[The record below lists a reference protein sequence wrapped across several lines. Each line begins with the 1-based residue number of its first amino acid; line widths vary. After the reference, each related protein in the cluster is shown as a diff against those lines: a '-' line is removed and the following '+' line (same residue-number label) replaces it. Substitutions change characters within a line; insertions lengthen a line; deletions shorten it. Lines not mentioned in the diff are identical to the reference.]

1 MSGHSK
7 WHNIQ
12 ARKGK
17 QDAKRSASFSKFSN
31 LISVAARQGGGD
43 MEANFSLRLAV
54 DRAKSAGV
62 PKDNI
67 ERAIKSGTGE
77 LKGKQIDELTYECY
91 GPGGVAVLVKVVT
104 DNKNRAVS
112 EIKHIFSKD
121 GGSMGGSG
129 SVLWMF
135 DQWGIIVFE
144 KEELSKNNIEQD
156 DFELKMMDVGVE
168 DIETEEEEIKIKT
181 KLDDLQKIITAVKEM
196 NIKIKDSGIEWI
208 AKDKVK
214 VDEKTEERLNRL
226 FSNLTEHD
234 DVEDFYTNAE

>member
-17 QDAKRSASFSKFSN
+17 QDAKRSSSFSKFSK
-31 LISVAARQGGGD
+31 LISVAARQGGSD
-43 MEANFSLRLAV
+43 LESNFSLRLAI
-54 DRAKSAGV
+54 DRAKAVGV

-77 LKGKQIDELTYECY
+77 LKGNQVEELMYECY
-91 GPGGVAVLVKVVT
+91 GPGGVAVLVKTVT
-104 DNKNRAVS
+104 DNKNRTVS
-112 EIKHIFSKD
+112 DIKHAFSKN

-135 DQWGIIVFE
+135 EQWGVIVIP
-144 KEELSKNNIEQD
+144 KDCLIKNNLDKDE
-156 DFELKMMDVGVE
+156 FELDMMDIGVE
-168 DIETEEEEIKIKT
+168 DIEMDDEEIKIKI
-181 KLDDLQKIITAVKEM
+181 KLENLQSAIRTIEEK
-196 NIKIKDSGIEWI
+196 NIEIKDSGLEWI
-208 AKDKVK
+208 AKDKVL
-214 VDEKTEERLNRL
+214 VDEKIADKLNKLFEEL
-226 FSNLTEHD
+226 SEYE

>member
-43 MEANFSLRLAV
+43 QDANFSLRLAV
-54 DRAKSAGV
+54 DRAKAVGV

-77 LKGKQIDELTYECY
+77 LKGKILEELTYECY
-91 GPGGVAVLVKVVT
+91 GSGGVAVLVKVVT
-104 DNKNRAVS
+104 DNKNRIVA
-112 EIKHIFSKD
+112 EIKHIFSKN
-121 GGSMGGSG
+121 GGSMGSSG

-135 DQWGIIVFE
+135 DQWGMIVFD
-144 KEELSKNNIEQD
+144 KEQLKNNNIEQD
-156 DFELKMMDVGVE
+156 DFELQMMDVGAE
-168 DIETEEEEIKIKT
+168 DIEIDDEEIRIKT
-181 KLDDLQKIITAVKEM
+181 KLDNLQKAISSVKEM
-196 NIKIKDSGIEWI
+196 NIEIKDSGLEWI

-214 VDEKTEERLNRL
+214 VDEKTEEKLNRL
-226 FSNLTEHD
+226 FSSLTEHE